1 MELKVQQIERGLSL
15 LNKNPNQAETENVS
29 FKRHLCQILN
39 SMLLPQKQSSFNL
52 YKKHKK
58 YTQLLPETEARVS
71 TSQILNFL
79 HQTMETL
86 NVYERQLN
94 GQIDTESTHSKM
106 SSAKYKFKLLNKD
119 LNFFP
124 ATEMKS

>member
-1 MELKVQQIERGLSL
+1 
-15 LNKNPNQAETENVS
+15 
-29 FKRHLCQILN
+29 
-39 SMLLPQKQSSFNL
+39 
-52 YKKHKK
+52 
-58 YTQLLPETEARVS
+58 
-71 TSQILNFL
+71 
-79 HQTMETL
+79 METL

-94 GQIDTESTHSKM
+94 GQIDTESTHSKI